1 MAALTASA
9 QTAPKRHGW
18 EENFSL
24 YGDVESI
31 TIISYHISNGIAAEK
46 AYSRKTYRFN
56 DNGHVSEIL
65 YNDTP
70 TVNYTYKFDKRG
82 NVTQSRRENHDNGE
96 VYATDCYRYNSKGQL
111 VEVTG
116 EGKEYDDVWGSWKT
130 IYKYNTKGNTIKVKE
145 LYVDDGRKF
154 ITTYKYDKYQKVI
167 KIVAIDTGI
176 NDNRMSTYT
185 YDDKG
190 NKIEER
196 YYDFET
202 PTGKTIYKYDDKGN
216 KVEECTYDVEGSLIN
231 KYTYKYD
238 DKGNKVEECRYD
250 MEGSLI
256 DKYTYKYNNSGQ
268 VVEEAYYY
276 GESLREMLTYKYD
289 SKGNLTEE
297 ISLKGEK
304 ITPVEQTI
312 YEITYRR

>member
-1 MAALTASA
+1 MKHLLLLAATLMATLTASA
-9 QTAPKRHGW
+9 QTAPERHGW
-18 EENFSL
+18 LKDFSL

-31 TIISYHISNGIAAEK
+31 TIMHYNISNGIAAEK
-46 AYSRKTYRFN
+46 AYSRTTYRFN

-65 YNDTP
+65 YDDTP
-70 TVNYTYKFDKRG
+70 TFNYTYKFDKRG

-96 VYATDCYRYNSKGQL
+96 VRATDRYRYNSKGQL
-111 VEVTG
+111 VKVTG
-116 EGKEYDDVWGSWKT
+116 EGTEYDVSWGSWKL
-130 IYKYNTKGNTIKVKE
+130 IYKYNTKGNKIKVKE
-145 LYVDDGRKF
+145 LYVNRGRKF

-167 KIVAIDTGI
+167 KIVKIDTGL
-176 NDNRMSTYT
+176 NNNRMSTYT

-196 YYDFET
+196 YYYFET
-202 PTGKTIYKYDDKGN
+202 PTGKTTYKYDDKGN
-216 KVEECTYDVEGSLIN
+216 NVEGCTYNVEGSLIN

-238 DKGNKVEECRYD
+238 SKGNKVEECRYGVGD
-250 MEGSLI
+250 SLI
-256 DKYTYKYNNSGQ
+256 NKY
-268 VVEEAYYY
+268 
-276 GESLREMLTYKYD
+276 TYKYD

-297 ISLKGEK
+297 IMLKGEK